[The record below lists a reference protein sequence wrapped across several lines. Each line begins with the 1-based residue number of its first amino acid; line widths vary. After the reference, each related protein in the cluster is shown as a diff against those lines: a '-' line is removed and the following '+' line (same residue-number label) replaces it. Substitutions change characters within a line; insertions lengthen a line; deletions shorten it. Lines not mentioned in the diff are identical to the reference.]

1 MKNLT
6 DIAVFVRVVK
16 AGSFTAA
23 AEELGLSRSV
33 ISKYITR
40 LEQRFAVRLLN
51 RTTRRLSLTEAGNR
65 FFEQSQAA
73 LTQLEDAEGE
83 ILAMQGEPSGLL
95 RISAPSSFGVLH
107 LASLLPQFQQDNP
120 GLKIDLSIEDKQ
132 IDLVDAGIDLAIRIA
147 DLPDSSLVARRIAI
161 CNYVV
166 CASPNYLAK
175 NGTPGTPEDLAQ
187 HNCLSF
193 QFWDTPNHWHFLGE
207 DDRFRSVKIHG
218 EVVSN
223 NSLALRQILL
233 SGGGITMT
241 PTFLVGDDIANG
253 RLIPVLGKYQC
264 KSISIYAVYPH
275 RKYLTAKVRAF
286 INFLSDHI
294 QPDTPYWDKAI
305 PERY

>member
-1 MKNLT
+1 MENLT

-51 RTTRRLSLTEAGNR
+51 RTTRRLSLTEAGNC
-65 FFEQSQAA
+65 FFEKSQSA

-83 ILAMQGEPSGLL
+83 ILAMQGKPSGLL

-107 LASLLPQFQQDNP
+107 LAPLLPQFQRDCP

-161 CNYVV
+161 CKYVV
-166 CASPNYLAK
+166 CASPNYFK
-175 NGTPGTPEDLAQ
+175 NNGTPVTPEDLER

-193 QFWDTPNHWHFLGE
+193 QFWDTPNRWHFLSN
-207 DDRFRSVKIHG
+207 DDQFRSVKIRG

-233 SGGGITMT
+233 VGGGITMA

-253 RLIPVLGKYQC
+253 RLIQVLDKYQC

-275 RKYLTAKVRAF
+275 RKYLAAKVRAF

-294 QPDTPYWDKAI
+294 QPDTPYWDKTLAQ
-305 PERY
+305 